1 MKDMLKFQNVIKK
14 YEDKIVLDGVSFDI
28 DSGEFVFLVGPTGCG
43 KTTAFR
49 LLIKEEDLTDGEI
62 VIDDYS
68 IKTLKGNL
76 VPELRRQIGVVFQ
89 DYKLIPNRNLRE
101 NIAYAMIAMNKSD
114 EEIAEMVNYLL
125 DLVGLKDREH
135 AFPEQLSGG
144 EKQKVAIAR
153 AMANSPLILIADEP
167 TGNLDPVATWEVVD
181 ILKKI
186 NEKGT
191 TVIMSTHEVQIV
203 NLLNKRVIELKDGK
217 VIKDGTS
224 KEYIHSITEE
234 QKDIKSD
241 IANAKRE
248 EKVKEEEKQEKIDMK
263 NTKKWKDWFNKESL
277 SKEHTPRERH
287 IEVEIPKKEEEKKI
301 VEEKLEELVKEVPV
315 IKEVEQEKVVEKQEM
330 KKEEVVIEEKK
341 SPKVSLLQKLKEKLR
356 KEEVKKE
363 VEEKKIKVSLK
374 GKSKI
379 EGVGSNIDI
388 LDIPTKIKSALKAEG
403 FDSIDKL
410 KNASEHEISDI
421 DGIGS
426 KGYEKIKKALKY

>member
-1 MKDMLKFQNVIKK
+1 MLKFQNVIKK
-14 YEDKIVLDGVSFDI
+14 YDEKLVLDGVSFDI

-49 LLIKEEDLTDGEI
+49 LLIKEEELSDGEI

-68 IKTLKGNL
+68 IKTLKGSL

-101 NIAYAMIAMNKSD
+101 NIAYAMIAMNKPD
-114 EEIAEMVNYLL
+114 VEIAEMVDYLL

-241 IANAKRE
+241 IANVKRE
-248 EKVKEEEKQEKIDMK
+248 QVKIDEMVIDK
-263 NTKKWKDWFNKESL
+263 KDTKKWIDWFNKETL
-277 SKEHTPRERH
+277 SKEHTPRTRH

-301 VEEKLEELVKEVPV
+301 VEEKL
-315 IKEVEQEKVVEKQEM
+315 
-330 KKEEVVIEEKK
+330 
-341 SPKVSLLQKLKEKLR
+341 
-356 KEEVKKE
+356 
-363 VEEKKIKVSLK
+363 
-374 GKSKI
+374 
-379 EGVGSNIDI
+379 D
-388 LDIPTKIKSALKAEG
+388 
-403 FDSIDKL
+403 
-410 KNASEHEISDI
+410 
-421 DGIGS
+421 
-426 KGYEKIKKALKY
+426 

>member
-1 MKDMLKFQNVIKK
+1 MLKFQNVIKK
-14 YEDKIVLDGVSFDI
+14 YDEKLVLDGVSFDI

-49 LLIKEEDLTDGEI
+49 LLIKEEELSDGEI

-114 EEIAEMVNYLL
+114 EEIAEMVDYLL

-241 IANAKRE
+241 IANVKRE
-248 EKVKEEEKQEKIDMK
+248 QVKIDEMVIDK
-263 NTKKWKDWFNKESL
+263 KDTKKWIDWFNKETL
-277 SKEHTPRERH
+277 SKEHTPRTRH
-287 IEVEIPKKEEEKKI
+287 IEVEIPKKE
-301 VEEKLEELVKEVPV
+301 VEEKLEEIVKEVPE
-315 IKEVEQEKVVEKQEM
+315 IKVAE
-330 KKEEVVIEEKK
+330 KEEPVKIEEPKEKEAAIEEKK
-341 SPKVSLLQKLKEKLR
+341 TPKISLLQKLKERLS
-356 KEEVKKE
+356 KEEVTKE

-374 GKSKI
+374 NRTKVMPTS
-379 EGVGSNIDI
+379 SSIDI
-388 LDIPTKIKSALKAEG
+388 LDIPLKIKSALKEEG

-410 KNASEHEISDI
+410 RNASEHELSDI

-426 KGYEKIKKALKY
+426 KGYEKIKKALKF

>member
-1 MKDMLKFQNVIKK
+1 MLKFQNVIKK
-14 YEDKIVLDGVSFDI
+14 YEEKIVLDGVSFDI

-49 LLIKEEDLTDGEI
+49 LLIKEEELSDGEI

-203 NLLNKRVIELKDGK
+203 NLLNKRVIELRDGK
-217 VIKDGTS
+217 VVKDGTS

-241 IANAKRE
+241 IANVKKE
-248 EKVKEEEKQEKIDMK
+248 EKIKEEETEKIDMK

-277 SKEHTPRERH
+277 SKEHSPRERH
-287 IEVEIPKKEEEKKI
+287 IEVEIPKKEEEKMI
-301 VEEKLEELVKEVPV
+301 IEEKLEEIVKEVPE
-315 IKEVEQEKVVEKQEM
+315 IKKVEP
-330 KKEEVVIEEKK
+330 KEEVEKEEVKREEVATEEKK
-341 SPKVSLLQKLKEKLR
+341 TPKVSLLQKLKEKLR

-374 GKSKI
+374 GRSKI

-410 KNASEHEISDI
+410 KNASEHELSDI

>member
-1 MKDMLKFQNVIKK
+1 MLKFQNVIKK
-14 YEDKIVLDGVSFDI
+14 YDDKVVLDGVSFDI

-49 LLIKEEDLTDGEI
+49 LLIKEEELSDGEI

-68 IKTLKGNL
+68 IKTLKGTL

-101 NIAYAMIAMNKSD
+101 NIAYAMIAMNKPD
-114 EEIAEMVNYLL
+114 EEIAEMVDYLL

-203 NLLNKRVIELKDGK
+203 NLLNKRVIELRDGK

-241 IANAKRE
+241 IANVKRE
-248 EKVKEEEKQEKIDMK
+248 QVKIDEMVIDKK
-263 NTKKWKDWFNKESL
+263 NTKKWMEWFNKETL
-277 SKEHTPRERH
+277 SKEHTPRTRH
-287 IEVEIPKKEEEKKI
+287 IEVEIPKKEEEIKI
-301 VEEKLEELVKEVPV
+301 VEEKLEVMVKEVPE
-315 IKEVEQEKVVEKQEM
+315 IKEVEKEKPVKIEEP
-330 KKEEVVIEEKK
+330 KEREVVTEEKK
-341 SPKVSLLQKLKEKLR
+341 SPKVSLLQKLKERLSI
-356 KEEVKKE
+356 EEVKKE
-363 VEEKKIKVSLK
+363 VEEKKIRVSLK
-374 GKSKI
+374 SKSKT
-379 EGVGSNIDI
+379 ESEGSNIDI
-388 LDIPTKIKSALKAEG
+388 LDIPLKIKSALKIEG

-410 KNASEHEISDI
+410 RNASEHEISDI

-426 KGYEKIKKALKY
+426 KGYEKIKKALKF

>member
-1 MKDMLKFQNVIKK
+1 MLKFQNVIKK
-14 YEDKIVLDGVSFDI
+14 YDEKVVLDGISFDI

-49 LLIKEEDLTDGEI
+49 LLIKEEELSDGEI

-114 EEIAEMVNYLL
+114 EEIAEMVDYLL

-217 VIKDGTS
+217 VVKDGTS

-234 QKDIKSD
+234 QRDIKSD
-241 IANAKRE
+241 IAN
-248 EKVKEEEKQEKIDMK
+248 VKQE
-263 NTKKWKDWFNKESL
+263 
-277 SKEHTPRERH
+277 
-287 IEVEIPKKEEEKKI
+287 
-301 VEEKLEELVKEVPV
+301 
-315 IKEVEQEKVVEKQEM
+315 
-330 KKEEVVIEEKK
+330 
-341 SPKVSLLQKLKEKLR
+341 
-356 KEEVKKE
+356 
-363 VEEKKIKVSLK
+363 
-374 GKSKI
+374 
-379 EGVGSNIDI
+379 
-388 LDIPTKIKSALKAEG
+388 
-403 FDSIDKL
+403 
-410 KNASEHEISDI
+410 
-421 DGIGS
+421 
-426 KGYEKIKKALKY
+426 

>member
-1 MKDMLKFQNVIKK
+1 MLKFQNVIKK
-14 YEDKIVLDGVSFDI
+14 YDEKLVLDGVSFDI

-49 LLIKEEDLTDGEI
+49 LLIKEEELSDGEI

-114 EEIAEMVNYLL
+114 EEIAEMVDYLL

-241 IANAKRE
+241 IANVKRE
-248 EKVKEEEKQEKIDMK
+248 QVKIDEMVIDK
-263 NTKKWKDWFNKESL
+263 KDTKKWIDWFNKETL
-277 SKEHTPRERH
+277 SKEHTPRTRH

-301 VEEKLEELVKEVPV
+301 VEEKLEELVKEVPENIEAV
-315 IKEVEQEKVVEKQEM
+315 KEKEVA
-330 KKEEVVIEEKK
+330 IEEKK
-341 SPKVSLLQKLKEKLR
+341 TPKVSLLQKLKERLS
-356 KEEVKKE
+356 KEEVTKE

-374 GKSKI
+374 NRTKVMPTS
-379 EGVGSNIDI
+379 SSIDI
-388 LDIPTKIKSALKAEG
+388 LDIPLKIKSALKEEG

-410 KNASEHEISDI
+410 RNASEYELSDI

-426 KGYEKIKKALKY
+426 KGYEKIKKALKF

>member
-14 YEDKIVLDGVSFDI
+14 YDDKIVLDRVSFDI

-49 LLIKEEDLTDGEI
+49 LLIKEEELSDGEI

-203 NLLNKRVIELKDGK
+203 NLLNKRVIELRDGK

-241 IANAKRE
+241 IANVKRE
-248 EKVKEEEKQEKIDMK
+248 QVKIDEMVIDK
-263 NTKKWKDWFNKESL
+263 KDTKKWVEWFNKETL

-287 IEVEIPKKEEEKKI
+287 IEVEIPKKE
-301 VEEKLEELVKEVPV
+301 VEEKLEEIVKEVPE
-315 IKEVEQEKVVEKQEM
+315 IKEVEKEKLVKIEEPKEK
-330 KKEEVVIEEKK
+330 EVVIEEKTT
-341 SPKVSLLQKLKEKLR
+341 PKVSLLQKLKEKLK
-356 KEEVKKE
+356 KEEVKRE

-379 EGVGSNIDI
+379 AGAGSNIDI

-403 FDSIDKL
+403 FDSIEKL

-421 DGIGS
+421 DGVGS

>member
-1 MKDMLKFQNVIKK
+1 MLKFQNVIKK
-14 YEDKIVLDGVSFDI
+14 YEEKVVLDGVSFDI

-49 LLIKEEDLTDGEI
+49 LLIKEEDLSDGEI
-62 VIDDYS
+62 IIDDYS
-68 IKTLKGNL
+68 IKTLKGSL

-114 EEIAEMVNYLL
+114 EEISEMVDYLL

-241 IANAKRE
+241 IANVKKETPDRE
-248 EKVKEEEKQEKIDMK
+248 VEEIKIDK
-263 NTKKWKDWFNKESL
+263 KDTKKWKEWFNKETL
-277 SKEHTPRERH
+277 SKEHTPRGRH
-287 IEVEIPKKEEEKKI
+287 IEVEIPKKEEVK
-301 VEEKLEELVKEVPV
+301 EKLEEIRMEIPEVKIERKISVMKEDPKTEVMTEE
-315 IKEVEQEKVVEKQEM
+315 IKK
-330 KKEEVVIEEKK
+330 
-341 SPKVSLLQKLKEKLR
+341 PKVSLLQKLKEKLS
-356 KEEVKKE
+356 KEKE
-363 VEEKKIKVSLK
+363 VEEEKKIRVSLK
-374 GKSKI
+374 GKTK
-379 EGVGSNIDI
+379 VLKDGSDIDI
-388 LDIPTKIKSALKAEG
+388 LDLPIKIKGALKAEG
-403 FDSIDKL
+403 FDSIDKVRSANENTL
-410 KNASEHEISDI
+410 SDI

>member
-1 MKDMLKFQNVIKK
+1 MLKFQNVIKK
-14 YEDKIVLDGVSFDI
+14 YDEKLVLDGVSFDI

-49 LLIKEEDLTDGEI
+49 LLIKEEELSDGEI

-68 IKTLKGNL
+68 IKTLKGSL

-101 NIAYAMIAMNKSD
+101 NIAYAMIAMNKPD
-114 EEIAEMVNYLL
+114 VEIAEMVDYLL

-241 IANAKRE
+241 IANVKRE
-248 EKVKEEEKQEKIDMK
+248 QVKIDEMVIDK
-263 NTKKWKDWFNKESL
+263 KDTKKWIDWFNKETL
-277 SKEHTPRERH
+277 SKEHTPRTRH

-301 VEEKLEELVKEVPV
+301 VEEKLEELVKEVPENIEAV
-315 IKEVEQEKVVEKQEM
+315 KEKEVA
-330 KKEEVVIEEKK
+330 IEEKK
-341 SPKVSLLQKLKEKLR
+341 TPKVSLLQKLKERLS
-356 KEEVKKE
+356 KEEVTKE

-374 GKSKI
+374 NRTKVMPTS
-379 EGVGSNIDI
+379 SSIDI
-388 LDIPTKIKSALKAEG
+388 LDIPLKIKSALKEEG

-410 KNASEHEISDI
+410 RNASEHELSDI

-426 KGYEKIKKALKY
+426 KGYEKIKKALKF

>member
-1 MKDMLKFQNVIKK
+1 MLKFQNVIKK
-14 YEDKIVLDGVSFDI
+14 YEEKVVLDGVSFDI

-49 LLIKEEDLTDGEI
+49 LLIKEEDLSEGEI
-62 VIDDYS
+62 IIDDYS
-68 IKTLKGNL
+68 IKTLKGSL

-114 EEIAEMVNYLL
+114 EEISEMVDYLL

-241 IANAKRE
+241 IANVKKETPDRE
-248 EKVKEEEKQEKIDMK
+248 VEEIKIDK
-263 NTKKWKDWFNKESL
+263 KDTKKWKEWFNKETL
-277 SKEHTPRERH
+277 SKEHTPRGRH
-287 IEVEIPKKEEEKKI
+287 IEVEIPKKEEVK
-301 VEEKLEELVKEVPV
+301 EKLEEIRMEIPEVKIERKISVMKEDPKTEVMT
-315 IKEVEQEKVVEKQEM
+315 EET
-330 KKEEVVIEEKK
+330 KK
-341 SPKVSLLQKLKEKLR
+341 PKVSLLQKLKEKLS
-356 KEEVKKE
+356 KEKE
-363 VEEKKIKVSLK
+363 VEEEKKIRVSLK
-374 GKSKI
+374 GKTK
-379 EGVGSNIDI
+379 VLKDGSDIDI
-388 LDIPTKIKSALKAEG
+388 LDLPIKIKGALKAEG
-403 FDSIDKL
+403 FDSIDKVRSANENTL
-410 KNASEHEISDI
+410 SDI

>member
-1 MKDMLKFQNVIKK
+1 MLKFQNVIKK
-14 YEDKIVLDGVSFDI
+14 YDEKLVLDGVSFDI

-49 LLIKEEDLTDGEI
+49 LLIKEEELSDGEI

-114 EEIAEMVNYLL
+114 EEIAEMVDYLL

-241 IANAKRE
+241 IANVKRE
-248 EKVKEEEKQEKIDMK
+248 QIKIDEMVIDK
-263 NTKKWKDWFNKESL
+263 KDTKKWIDWFNKETL
-277 SKEHTPRERH
+277 SKEHTPRTRH
-287 IEVEIPKKEEEKKI
+287 IEVEIPKKE
-301 VEEKLEELVKEVPV
+301 VEEKLEEIVKEVPE
-315 IKEVEQEKVVEKQEM
+315 IKVAE
-330 KKEEVVIEEKK
+330 KEEPVKIEEPKEKEAAIEEKK
-341 SPKVSLLQKLKEKLR
+341 TPKISLLQKLKERLS
-356 KEEVKKE
+356 KEEVTKE

-374 GKSKI
+374 NRTKVMPTS
-379 EGVGSNIDI
+379 SSIDI
-388 LDIPTKIKSALKAEG
+388 LDIPLKIKSALKEEG

-410 KNASEHEISDI
+410 RNASEHELSDI

-426 KGYEKIKKALKY
+426 KGYEKIKKALKF

>member
-1 MKDMLKFQNVIKK
+1 MLKFQNVIKK
-14 YEDKIVLDGVSFDI
+14 YDDKVVLDGVSFDI

-49 LLIKEEDLTDGEI
+49 LLIKEEELSDGEI

-89 DYKLIPNRNLRE
+89 DYKLIPNKNLRE

-114 EEIAEMVNYLL
+114 EEIVEMVDYLL

-203 NLLNKRVIELKDGK
+203 NLLNKRVIELRDGK

-241 IANAKRE
+241 IANVKRE
-248 EKVKEEEKQEKIDMK
+248 QIKIDEMVIDK
-263 NTKKWKDWFNKESL
+263 KDTKKWKDWFNKETL
-277 SKEHTPRERH
+277 SKEHTPRARH
-287 IEVEIPKKEEEKKI
+287 IEVEIPKKE
-301 VEEKLEELVKEVPV
+301 VEEKLEEIVKEVPE
-315 IKEVEQEKVVEKQEM
+315 IKVVEKEEPV
-330 KKEEVVIEEKK
+330 KIEEPKEKEVVIEEKK
-341 SPKVSLLQKLKEKLR
+341 TPKVSLLQKLKERLS

-374 GKSKI
+374 NKTRVLPMS
-379 EGVGSNIDI
+379 SSIDI
-388 LDIPTKIKSALKAEG
+388 LDIPLKIKSALKEEG

-410 KNASEHEISDI
+410 RNASEHEISDI

-426 KGYEKIKKALKY
+426 KGYEKIKKALKF

>member
-1 MKDMLKFQNVIKK
+1 MLKFQNVIKK
-14 YEDKIVLDGVSFDI
+14 YDEKLVLDGVSFDI

-49 LLIKEEDLTDGEI
+49 LLIKEEELSDGEI

-114 EEIAEMVNYLL
+114 EEIAEMVDYLL

-241 IANAKRE
+241 IANVKRE
-248 EKVKEEEKQEKIDMK
+248 QIKIDEMVIDK
-263 NTKKWKDWFNKESL
+263 KDTKKWIDWFNKETL
-277 SKEHTPRERH
+277 SKEHTPRTRH
-287 IEVEIPKKEEEKKI
+287 IEVEIPKKE
-301 VEEKLEELVKEVPV
+301 VEEKLEEIVKEVPE
-315 IKEVEQEKVVEKQEM
+315 IKVAE
-330 KKEEVVIEEKK
+330 KEEPVKIEEPKEKEAAIEEKK
-341 SPKVSLLQKLKEKLR
+341 TPKISLLQKLKERLS
-356 KEEVKKE
+356 KEEVTKE

-374 GKSKI
+374 NRTKVMPTS
-379 EGVGSNIDI
+379 SSIDI
-388 LDIPTKIKSALKAEG
+388 LDIPLKIKSALKEEG

-410 KNASEHEISDI
+410 RNASEYELSDI

-426 KGYEKIKKALKY
+426 KGYEKIKKALKF

>member
-1 MKDMLKFQNVIKK
+1 MLKFQNVIKK
-14 YEDKIVLDGVSFDI
+14 YDDKVVLDGVSFDI

-217 VIKDGTS
+217 VVKDGTS

-241 IANAKRE
+241 IANAKKE
-248 EKVKEEEKQEKIDMK
+248 EKVKEVEEQEKIDMK
-263 NTKKWKDWFNKESL
+263 NIKKWKEWFNKESL
-277 SKEHTPRERH
+277 AKEHTPRERH
-287 IEVEIPKKEEEKKI
+287 IEVEIPKKEEEKKV
-301 VEEKLEELVKEVPV
+301 VEEKLEELVKEVPE
-315 IKEVEQEKVVEKQEM
+315 IKKVEPEEKVE
-330 KKEEVVIEEKK
+330 KEEPLIEEKK
-341 SPKVSLLQKLKEKLR
+341 TPKVSLLQKLKEKLK
-356 KEEVKKE
+356 KEEDKKE
-363 VEEKKIKVSLK
+363 VVEKKIKVSLK
-374 GKSKI
+374 GKTKTEVS
-379 EGVGSNIDI
+379 GSNIDI
-388 LDIPTKIKSALKAEG
+388 LDIPLKIKSALKAEG

>member
-1 MKDMLKFQNVIKK
+1 MLKFQNVIKK
-14 YEDKIVLDGVSFDI
+14 YDEKLVLDGVSFDI

-49 LLIKEEDLTDGEI
+49 LLIKEEELSDGEI

-114 EEIAEMVNYLL
+114 EEIAEMVDYLL

-241 IANAKRE
+241 IANVKRE
-248 EKVKEEEKQEKIDMK
+248 QVKIDEMVIDK
-263 NTKKWKDWFNKESL
+263 KDTKKWIDWFNKETL
-277 SKEHTPRERH
+277 SKEHTPRTRH
-287 IEVEIPKKEEEKKI
+287 IEVEIPKKE
-301 VEEKLEELVKEVPV
+301 VEEKLEEIVKEVPE
-315 IKEVEQEKVVEKQEM
+315 IKVAE
-330 KKEEVVIEEKK
+330 KEEPVKIEEPKEKEAAIEEKK
-341 SPKVSLLQKLKEKLR
+341 TPKISLLQKLKERLS
-356 KEEVKKE
+356 KEEVTKE

-374 GKSKI
+374 NRTKVMPTS
-379 EGVGSNIDI
+379 SSIDI
-388 LDIPTKIKSALKAEG
+388 LDIPLKIKSALKEEG

-410 KNASEHEISDI
+410 RNASEYELSDI

-426 KGYEKIKKALKY
+426 KGYEKIKKALKF

>member
-1 MKDMLKFQNVIKK
+1 MLKFQNVIKK
-14 YEDKIVLDGVSFDI
+14 YDEKLVLDGVSFDI

-49 LLIKEEDLTDGEI
+49 LLIKEEELSDGEI

-68 IKTLKGNL
+68 IKTLKGSL

-114 EEIAEMVNYLL
+114 EEIAEMVDYLL

-241 IANAKRE
+241 IANVKRE
-248 EKVKEEEKQEKIDMK
+248 QVKIDEMVIDK
-263 NTKKWKDWFNKESL
+263 KDTKKWIDWFNKETL
-277 SKEHTPRERH
+277 SKEHTPRTRH
-287 IEVEIPKKEEEKKI
+287 IEVEIPKKE
-301 VEEKLEELVKEVPV
+301 VEEKLEEIVKEVPE
-315 IKEVEQEKVVEKQEM
+315 IKVAE
-330 KKEEVVIEEKK
+330 KEEPVKIEEPKEKEAAIEEKK
-341 SPKVSLLQKLKEKLR
+341 TPKISLLQKLKERLS
-356 KEEVKKE
+356 KEEVTKE

-374 GKSKI
+374 NRTKVMPTS
-379 EGVGSNIDI
+379 SSIDI
-388 LDIPTKIKSALKAEG
+388 LDIPLKIKSALKEEG
-403 FDSIDKL
+403 FDSIVKL
-410 KNASEHEISDI
+410 RNASEHELSDI

-426 KGYEKIKKALKY
+426 KGYEKIKKALKF

>member
-14 YEDKIVLDGVSFDI
+14 YDEKTVLDGVSFDI

-62 VIDDYS
+62 IIDDYN
-68 IKTLKGNL
+68 IKTIKSNL

-89 DYKLIPNRNLRE
+89 DYKLIPNKNLRE

-114 EEIAEMVNYLL
+114 EEISEMVDYLL
-125 DLVGLKDREH
+125 DLVGLKDREQ

-217 VIKDGTS
+217 VVKDGTS

-241 IANAKRE
+241 IANVKKESPVKDME
-248 EKVKEEEKQEKIDMK
+248 EIKVDKKD
-263 NTKKWKDWFNKESL
+263 TKKWKDWFNKETL
-277 SKEHTPRERH
+277 SKEHTPRIRH
-287 IEVEIPKKEEEKKI
+287 IEVEIPKKEEEVKKKVEYKTEDI
-301 VEEKLEELVKEVPV
+301 QVEEPQKEIKEVVVAVEENKEVEEK
-315 IKEVEQEKVVEKQEM
+315 KQ
-330 KKEEVVIEEKK
+330 
-341 SPKVSLLQKLKEKLR
+341 PKISLLQKLKEKLA
-356 KEEVKKE
+356 KEETKDV

-374 GKSKI
+374 SKSKPI
-379 EGVGSNIDI
+379 PEGSNIDI
-388 LDIPTKIKSALKAEG
+388 LDIPLKFKSALKAEG
-403 FDSIDKL
+403 YDSIEKLRVASGDKL
-410 KNASEHEISDI
+410 SDI

-426 KGYEKIKKALKY
+426 KGYEKIKKALKF

>member
-1 MKDMLKFQNVIKK
+1 MLKFQNVIKK
-14 YEDKIVLDGVSFDI
+14 YDEKLVLDGVSFDI

-49 LLIKEEDLTDGEI
+49 LLIKEEELSDGEI

-68 IKTLKGNL
+68 IKTLKGSL

-101 NIAYAMIAMNKSD
+101 NIAYAMIAMNKPD
-114 EEIAEMVNYLL
+114 VEIAEMVDYLL

-241 IANAKRE
+241 IANVKRE
-248 EKVKEEEKQEKIDMK
+248 QVKIDEMVIDK
-263 NTKKWKDWFNKESL
+263 KDTKKWIDWFNKETL
-277 SKEHTPRERH
+277 SKEHTPRTRH

-301 VEEKLEELVKEVPV
+301 VEEKLEELVKEVPENIEAV
-315 IKEVEQEKVVEKQEM
+315 KEKEVA
-330 KKEEVVIEEKK
+330 IEEKK
-341 SPKVSLLQKLKEKLR
+341 TPKVSLLQKLKERLS
-356 KEEVKKE
+356 KEEVTKE

-374 GKSKI
+374 NRTKVMPTS
-379 EGVGSNIDI
+379 SSIDI
-388 LDIPTKIKSALKAEG
+388 LDIPLKIKSALKEEG
-403 FDSIDKL
+403 FDSIVKL
-410 KNASEHEISDI
+410 RNASEHELSDI

-426 KGYEKIKKALKY
+426 KGYEKIKKALKF